1 MLNSK
6 TRIVRMIVSL
16 AGRAL
21 PLVLCSAVGM
31 ILLLPSV
38 AAQASDK
45 KDKPVVRVN
54 GRALNEDML
63 AEVMQKIVPAAAFH
77 GGLSEKKKRKY
88 RPEAIKT
95 LVVEELMFQR
105 AEELDM
111 DIDRSR
117 VNAAREKII
126 KRLGGKSQ
134 YKRALKA
141 HGISNREYR
150 KRLRRRMLIDKFV
163 KERIEDVA
171 FVNDEEASRYYEEN
185 KGTYIRPEARRV
197 RHIFIKVPP
206 VPTEEL
212 LDQRRQRAEMVL
224 QKLNDGGDFAALAWD
239 YSDGSYRVKGGDM
252 GLLHKGRLD
261 PKLEKE
267 VEKLEEGE
275 TSGLIRSVYGFHI
288 MQVTEIRPEEQLSL
302 EKVKDSIK
310 TSISEARLKETRE
323 TIIAELREKAEI
335 EVIEVIEV
343 IDIIEV
349 IEVNE
354 VLK

>member
-1 MLNSK
+1 MQMVNSK
-6 TRIVRMIVSL
+6 TRIVRLIVSL
-16 AGRAL
+16 AGRTL

-31 ILLLPSV
+31 ILLLPSQ

-45 KDKPVVRVN
+45 KDKPVVLVN
-54 GRALNEDML
+54 GKALPEDML
-63 AEVMQKIVPAAAFH
+63 AEVMQKIVPVAAFH

-95 LVVEELMFQR
+95 LVDEELMFQR

-117 VNAAREKII
+117 VNAARKKII
-126 KRLGGKSQ
+126 KKLGGKSQ

-171 FVNDEEASRYYEEN
+171 FVDDEEASRYYEEN
-185 KGTYIRPEARRV
+185 KGMYIRPEARRI
-197 RHIFIKVPP
+197 RHIFISVPP
-206 VPTEEL
+206 VPSEEL
-212 LDQRRQRAEMVL
+212 FEQRKERAELVL
-224 QKLNDGGDFAALAWD
+224 RKLDDGEDFAALAWD
-239 YSDGSYRVKGGDM
+239 YSDGPYRVKGGDM

-261 PKLEKE
+261 RKLELE

-275 TSGLIRSVYGFHI
+275 TSGIIRTIYGFHI
-288 MQVTEIRPEEQLSL
+288 AQVTEIRPEEQLSF
-302 EKVKDSIK
+302 EDVKDSIK
-310 TSISEARLKETRE
+310 TTISEARLKETRE
-323 TIIAELREKAEI
+323 AIIAGLREKAEI
-335 EVIEVIEV
+335 EVVEVAE
-343 IDIIEV
+343 E
-349 IEVNE
+349 
-354 VLK
+354 